1 MSCLAE
7 GVVVPL
13 GALWLILD
21 LSTKIMAMTLFWL
34 LTVPSSVCVITV
46 CLLPATHI
54 SSCSIQLQT
63 VAVQHLILFF
73 FPILFALLWSEKGKQ
88 QKFSHYSHLWAL
100 TKHSQPWSVFVH
112 RHRPAKANP
121 VTKQVVGRQSVILFL
136 YLHGCFPTGAITQNT
151 RCFAV
156 GKLQLPPRSNG
167 KESPCNI
174 AYHCT
179 RWSLLT

>member
-1 MSCLAE
+1 MAE

-54 SSCSIQLQT
+54 SSCFIQLQT
-63 VAVQHLILFF
+63 VAVHRLILFSFLF
-73 FPILFALLWSEKGKQ
+73 FSHCCGVKKGKQ
-88 QKFSHYSHLWAL
+88 CKFSHYSHLWAL
-100 TKHSQPWSVFVH
+100 TKHSQPWSVFVL

-136 YLHGCFPTGAITQNT
+136 YLHGCFPTGVITQNT

-179 RWSLLT
+179 RWTLLT